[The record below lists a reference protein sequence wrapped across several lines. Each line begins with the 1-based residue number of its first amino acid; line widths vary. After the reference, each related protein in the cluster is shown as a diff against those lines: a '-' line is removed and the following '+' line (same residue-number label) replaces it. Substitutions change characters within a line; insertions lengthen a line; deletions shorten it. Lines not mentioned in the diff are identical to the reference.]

1 MLKHISDYP
10 NFKTANELGRLF
22 KSSGIPLYLVG
33 GSVRDLINGKGEFI
47 SDLDFTT
54 PAKPEA
60 IENIVSKWADAIWD
74 QGKKYGTIGC
84 KKNEVSHEITTFRAE
99 RYDPESR
106 KPEVTFGDSLIEDL
120 SRRDFTINAMAVDL
134 VSDELIDP
142 YGGKLD
148 LKNKILKTPL
158 DSKISF
164 SDDPLRMM
172 RAARFIAKLDLTP
185 DETLILAI
193 GELKDRLKVVSK
205 ERIRDELNRLLV
217 VDNPEKGLW
226 FLVNTGLSDM
236 FLPELKSM
244 QLEQDPIH
252 KHKDVLAHT
261 IAVVAKTKPEK
272 IIRLAALFHDIGKPK
287 TRVIDATGVKFYFH
301 DVVGAKITKRRMR
314 DLRYP
319 TEDIAKVTK
328 LVELHLRFHTYK
340 MGWTDRAV
348 RRYVNDAGD
357 LLDYLNELT
366 RCDCTTRNEKR
377 AKELSDRMDELVV
390 RIADL
395 KSKEDFEKIRPELDG
410 NQVMEILGVGPSKYV
425 GYALEF
431 LLELRLDE
439 GILGYEKVRQK
450 LIDWWQT
457 LEKSD

>member
-1 MLKHISDYP
+1 
-10 NFKTANELGRLF
+10 
-22 KSSGIPLYLVG
+22 
-33 GSVRDLINGKGEFI
+33 
-47 SDLDFTT
+47 
-54 PAKPEA
+54 
-60 IENIVSKWADAIWD
+60 
-74 QGKKYGTIGC
+74 
-84 KKNEVSHEITTFRAE
+84 
-99 RYDPESR
+99 
-106 KPEVTFGDSLIEDL
+106 
-120 SRRDFTINAMAVDL
+120 
-134 VSDELIDP
+134 
-142 YGGKLD
+142 
-148 LKNKILKTPL
+148 
-158 DSKISF
+158 
-164 SDDPLRMM
+164 
-172 RAARFIAKLDLTP
+172 
-185 DETLILAI
+185 
-193 GELKDRLKVVSK
+193 
-205 ERIRDELNRLLV
+205 
-217 VDNPEKGLW
+217 
-226 FLVNTGLSDM
+226 
-236 FLPELKSM
+236 
-244 QLEQDPIH
+244 
-252 KHKDVLAHT
+252 VLAHT

-366 RCDCTTRNEKR
+366 RCDCTTRNEKK